1 MVEKE
6 AADATPIQTGSR
18 EVSWRWVAIALA
30 AVILVSL
37 SPLAKVIVPE
47 FVVFHTVLEFI
58 CIVACLM
65 IFTVQFVLRSKA
77 SFGRFQL
84 LGIPFLGIALLDL
97 VHTLSYRGLPALVT
111 ENSPQKS
118 IAFWL
123 AARLLEAM
131 TFVAF
136 AVVSRFKFKVKVR
149 AGVLY
154 AIILAYAGCT
164 LWWVLLSPTTV
175 PAFADAAGRIN
186 DLKIGIEYFF
196 ILVHL
201 FAAGVLL
208 SLPPGAGPQGGDQR
222 TADLSTASL
231 ILAVSGLC
239 FSSFSDGHDL
249 VIFLGHLLKVLAY
262 YFVFRSCLVNELLSP
277 YAKVLQLSDELQKQS
292 QNMREMQRRLQRAE
306 RLGFLG
312 QSLAGVVHDLNN
324 MLVVT
329 EWSAEKIVRLV
340 SAEGAAEDVRRYSE
354 SILASLSKTK
364 NFQRLLLEK
373 ARGVP
378 TNRAVEIDLFE
389 EIGQLA
395 PLLRSM
401 AGVENRLEIACQPG
415 ARIFTDPFHFEQVIM
430 NLVVNARDSLVGRDN
445 RAIVIAIEKERD
457 CTSVPTA
464 TGPLPPGRYVTIA
477 VRDTGSGIAAELLPQ
492 LFQPF
497 FTTKELNRGT
507 GLGLSTVKEVVD
519 SWGGFIAVQ
528 STVGQG
534 TEFVVFVPSK
544 KNEDG
549 KAD

>member
-1 MVEKE
+1 MGDTKT
-6 AADATPIQTGSR
+6 ADDIPVQDGSR
-18 EVSWRWVAIALA
+18 EGSWRWVALALT
-30 AVILVSL
+30 AVMSVSL

-123 AARLLEAM
+123 AARFLEAM
-131 TFVAF
+131 TVVAF
-136 AVVSRFKFKVKVR
+136 AIVSRLRFEVKVR
-149 AGVLY
+149 ASVLY
-154 AIILAYAGCT
+154 IIVLLYAACS
-164 LWWVLLSPTTV
+164 LWWVLLSPETV
-175 PAFADAAGRIN
+175 PVFADTAGRIN

-196 ILVHL
+196 ILAHL
-201 FAAGVLL
+201 FTAAVLL
-208 SLPPGAGPQGGDQR
+208 SLPQGGDQR

-306 RLGFLG
+306 RLGILG

-378 TNRAVEIDLFE
+378 TNRAVDIDLFE
-389 EIGQLA
+389 EMEHLA

-415 ARIFTDPFHFEQVIM
+415 ARIFSDPFHLEQVIM
-430 NLVVNARDSLVGRDN
+430 NLVVNARDALIGRDN
-445 RAIVIAIEKERD
+445 RAIVITIEKEKEYAG
-457 CTSVPTA
+457 VPTA
-464 TGPLPPGRYVTIA
+464 TGPLPAGRYVTIA
-477 VRDTGSGIAAELLPQ
+477 VRDTGSGIAAELLPKV
-492 LFQPF
+492 FQPF
-497 FTTKELNRGT
+497 FTTKESNRGT
-507 GLGLSTVKEVVD
+507 GLGLSTVKDVVD
-519 SWGGFIAVQ
+519 SWGGFIAIQ
-528 STVGQG
+528 STLGQG
-534 TEFVVFVPSK
+534 TEFVIFVPSK
-544 KNEDG
+544 MNEDR
-549 KAD
+549 KAE

>member
-1 MVEKE
+1 MGDKRT
-6 AADATPIQTGSR
+6 ADDIPVQAGSR
-18 EVSWRWVAIALA
+18 EVSWRWVALALT
-30 AVILVSL
+30 AVMMVSL

-47 FVVFHTVLEFI
+47 FVTFHTILEFV

-65 IFTVQFVLRSKA
+65 IFTVQFVLRSNA

-123 AARLLEAM
+123 AARFLEVM

-136 AVVSRFKFKVKVR
+136 AAVSRFRSEVKIKTG
-149 AGVLY
+149 ALY
-154 AIILAYAGCT
+154 LVILFYVACAIA
-164 LWWVLLSPTTV
+164 WVLLNPATV
-175 PAFADAAGRIN
+175 PLFADDMGRISG
-186 DLKIGIEYFF
+186 LKIGIEYFF
-196 ILVHL
+196 ILMHL
-201 FAAGVLL
+201 FAAGILL
-208 SLPPGAGPQGGDQR
+208 SLPQAGDGR
-222 TADLSTASL
+222 TADLTTASL

-262 YFVFRSCLVNELLSP
+262 FFVFRSCLVNELLSP
-277 YAKVLQLSDELQKQS
+277 YTKVLQLSDELRVQS
-292 QNMREMQRRLQRAE
+292 QNIRELQRRLQRAE
-306 RLGFLG
+306 RLGVLG

-378 TNRAVEIDLFE
+378 TNRAVDIDLFE
-389 EIGQLA
+389 EMEHLA

-415 ARIFTDPFHFEQVIM
+415 ARIFSDPFHLEQVIM
-430 NLVVNARDSLVGRDN
+430 NLVVNARDALIGRDN
-445 RAIVIAIEKERD
+445 RAIVITIEKEKEYAG
-457 CTSVPTA
+457 VPTA
-464 TGPLPPGRYVTIA
+464 TGPLPTGRYVTIA
-477 VRDTGSGIAAELLPQ
+477 VRDTGSGIAAELLPKV
-492 LFQPF
+492 FQPF
-497 FTTKELNRGT
+497 FTTKESNRGT
-507 GLGLSTVKEVVD
+507 GLGLSTVKDVVD
-519 SWGGFIAVQ
+519 SWGGFIAIQ
-528 STVGQG
+528 STLGQG
-534 TEFVVFVPSK
+534 TEFVIFVPSK
-544 KNEDG
+544 MNEDR
-549 KAD
+549 KAE

>member
-1 MVEKE
+1 VVDIE
-6 AADATPIQTGSR
+6 ATGDTPVQVGSR
-18 EVSWRWVAIALA
+18 EVSWRWVVVALA
-30 AVILVSL
+30 AVMSVSL

-47 FVVFHTVLEFI
+47 FVAFHTVLEFI

-97 VHTLSYRGLPALVT
+97 VHTLSYRGLPDLVT

-123 AARLLEAM
+123 AARFLEAM

-136 AVVSRFKFKVKVR
+136 AIVSRLRFEVKVR
-149 AGVLY
+149 ASVLY
-154 AIILAYAGCT
+154 IIILLYVVCS
-164 LWWVLLSPTTV
+164 LWWVLLSPETV
-175 PAFADAAGRIN
+175 PAFADTAGRIN
-186 DLKIGIEYFF
+186 GLKIGIEYFF

-201 FAAGVLL
+201 FATGALL
-208 SLPPGAGPQGGDQR
+208 SLRGPQGGDRR
-222 TADLSTASL
+222 TADLGTASL

-306 RLGFLG
+306 RLGVLG

-378 TNRAVEIDLFE
+378 TNRAVEIDLFA
-389 EIGQLA
+389 EIEHLT

-401 AGVENRLEIACQPG
+401 AGVENRLEITCQPG
-415 ARIFTDPFHFEQVIM
+415 ARVFSDPYHLEQVIM
-430 NLVVNARDSLVGRDN
+430 NLVVNARDALVGRDK
-445 RAIVIAIEKERD
+445 RAIVIAIENERE
-457 CTSVPTA
+457 CASVPTV
-464 TGPLPPGRYVTIA
+464 TGPLPPGRYLTIA
-477 VRDTGSGIAAELLPQ
+477 VRDTGSGIAADLLPK

-497 FTTKELNRGT
+497 FTTKESNRGT
-507 GLGLSTVKEVVD
+507 GLGLATVKEVVD

-528 STVGQG
+528 STLGQG
-534 TEFVVFVPSK
+534 TEFVIFVPSK

-549 KAD
+549 KAE